1 MVRNFYNKRVN
12 KVSRFLYSIKLSN
25 VLYIVAVAFLMLSVC
40 AFLFRDSLLNFEVLA
55 RYRYLTDVVFY
66 GGEVFVGLSGVLFFC
81 FWVLE
86 KWKVHFYRNLSL
98 VVEELIQLGILDVR
112 SLGLTLTRREAK
124 GLFNKGLNSYS
135 NDFMDD
141 IQEVLPKGLYQG
153 VVVAWQSV
161 LKVDMIA
168 LKDYLGVEF
177 DSGSNENL
185 SYFESLLYSWSGAKV
200 LEIKR

>member
-1 MVRNFYNKRVN
+1 MVRKFYDKRVN
-12 KVSRFLYSIKLSN
+12 KVSRFLYSIKLSS

-40 AFLFRDSLLNFEVLA
+40 AFLFRDSLMNFEVLA

-66 GGEVFVGLSGVLFFC
+66 GGEVFVGLSGILFFC

-86 KWKVHFYRNLSL
+86 KWKVHFYRDLTL
-98 VVEELIQLGILDVR
+98 VVDKLSQLGVVDVR
-112 SLGLTLTRREAK
+112 SLGLTFTRREAK
-124 GLFNKGLNSYS
+124 GLFNKGLSSYS

-141 IQEVLPKGLYQG
+141 IQGVLPKGLYQE
-153 VVVAWQSV
+153 VVVSWHSV

-168 LKDYLGVEF
+168 LMDCLGMEF
-177 DSGSNENL
+177 NGGYPENL
-185 SYFESLLYSWSGAKV
+185 SYFKGLLYSWSGAKV

>member
-1 MVRNFYNKRVN
+1 MVRKFYDKRVN
-12 KVSRFLYSIKLSN
+12 KVSRFLYSIKLSS

-40 AFLFRDSLLNFEVLA
+40 AFLFRDSLMNFEVLA

-66 GGEVFVGLSGVLFFC
+66 GGEVFVGLSGILFFC

-86 KWKVHFYRNLSL
+86 KWKVHFYRDLTL
-98 VVEELIQLGILDVR
+98 VVDKLSQLGVVDVR
-112 SLGLTLTRREAK
+112 SLGLTFTRREAK
-124 GLFNKGLNSYS
+124 GLFNKGLSSYS

-141 IQEVLPKGLYQG
+141 IQGVLPKGLYQE
-153 VVVAWQSV
+153 VVVSWHSV

-168 LKDYLGVEF
+168 LMDCLGMEF
-177 DSGSNENL
+177 NGGYPENL
-185 SYFESLLYSWSGAKV
+185 SYFEGLLYSWSGAKV

>member
-1 MVRNFYNKRVN
+1 MNRFNFTVN
-12 KVSRFLYSIKLSN
+12 KVSRFLYSTKLSS
-25 VLYIVAVAFLMLSVC
+25 VLYIVAVVFLMLSVC
-40 AFLFRDSLLNFEVLA
+40 AFLFRDNLMNFEVLA

-86 KWKVHFYRNLSL
+86 KWKVQFYRNLSL
-98 VVEELIQLGILDVR
+98 VVEELSQLGVLDVR
-112 SLGLTLTRREAK
+112 SLGLTFTRREAK
-124 GLFNKGLNSYS
+124 GLFNKGLNSYDS
-135 NDFMDD
+135 EFMDD
-141 IQEVLPKGLYQG
+141 LHVVLPKGLYQE

-161 LKVDMIA
+161 LKVDMMA
-168 LKDYLGVEF
+168 LKDCLGMEI
-177 DSGSNENL
+177 DSSSNENL

>member
-1 MVRNFYNKRVN
+1 MVRRFYNKRVN
-12 KVSRFLYSIKLSN
+12 KISKFLYSNKLSS

-40 AFLFRDSLLNFEVLA
+40 AFLFRDSLMNFEVLA

-81 FWVLE
+81 FWLLE
-86 KWKVHFYRNLSL
+86 RWKVQFYRNLSL
-98 VVEELIQLGILDVR
+98 VVEELSQLGVLDVR
-112 SLGLTLTRREAK
+112 SLGLTFTRREAK
-124 GLFNKGLNSYS
+124 GLFNKGLNSYDS
-135 NDFMDD
+135 EFMDD
-141 IQEVLPKGLYQG
+141 LHVVLPKGLYQE

-161 LKVDMIA
+161 LKVDMMA
-168 LKDYLGVEF
+168 LKDCLGMEI
-177 DSGSNENL
+177 DSSSNENL

>member
-1 MVRNFYNKRVN
+1 VVRKFYDKRVN
-12 KVSRFLYSIKLSN
+12 KVSRFLYSIKLSS

-40 AFLFRDSLLNFEVLA
+40 AFLFRDSLMNFEVLA

-66 GGEVFVGLSGVLFFC
+66 GGEVFVGLSGILFFC

-86 KWKVHFYRNLSL
+86 KWKVHFYRDLTL
-98 VVEELIQLGILDVR
+98 VVDKLSQLGVVDVR
-112 SLGLTLTRREAK
+112 SLGLTFTRREAK
-124 GLFNKGLNSYS
+124 GLFNKGLSSYS

-141 IQEVLPKGLYQG
+141 IQGVLPKGLYQE
-153 VVVAWQSV
+153 VVVSWHSV

-168 LKDYLGVEF
+168 LMDCLGMEF
-177 DSGSNENL
+177 NGGYPENL
-185 SYFESLLYSWSGAKV
+185 SYFKGLLYSWSGAKV

>member
-1 MVRNFYNKRVN
+1 MVRKFYNKRVN
-12 KVSRFLYSIKLSN
+12 KVSRFLYSIKLSS
-25 VLYIVAVAFLMLSVC
+25 VLYIVAVVFLMLSVC
-40 AFLFRDSLLNFEVLA
+40 AFLFRDSLMNFEVLA

-81 FWVLE
+81 FWLLE
-86 KWKVHFYRNLSL
+86 RWKVQFYRNLSL
-98 VVEELIQLGILDVR
+98 VVEELSQLGVLDVR
-112 SLGLTLTRREAK
+112 SLGLTFTRREAK
-124 GLFNKGLNSYS
+124 GLFNKGLNSYDS
-135 NDFMDD
+135 EFMDD
-141 IQEVLPKGLYQG
+141 LHVVLPKGLYQE
-153 VVVAWQSV
+153 VVVAWHSV

-168 LKDYLGVEF
+168 LKDCLGMEF

>member
-12 KVSRFLYSIKLSN
+12 KVSRFLYSIKLSS

-40 AFLFRDSLLNFEVLA
+40 AFLFRDSLMNFEVLA

-86 KWKVHFYRNLSL
+86 KWKVRFYRDLSL
-98 VVEELIQLGILDVR
+98 VVEELSQLGIVDVR
-112 SLGLTLTRREAK
+112 SLGLTFTRREAK
-124 GLFNKGLNSYS
+124 GLFNKGLNSYDS
-135 NDFMDD
+135 EFMDD
-141 IQEVLPKGLYQG
+141 LHVVLPKGLYQE

-161 LKVDMIA
+161 LKVDMMA
-168 LKDYLGVEF
+168 LKDCLGMEF
-177 DSGSNENL
+177 DSGSSENL

>member
-1 MVRNFYNKRVN
+1 MVRRFYNKRVN
-12 KVSRFLYSIKLSN
+12 KVSKFLYSRKLSS

-40 AFLFRDSLLNFEVLA
+40 AFLFRDSLMNFEVLA

-66 GGEVFVGLSGVLFFC
+66 GGEVCVGLSGVLFFC

-98 VVEELIQLGILDVR
+98 VVEELSQMGIVDVR
-112 SLGLTLTRREAK
+112 SLGLTFTRREAK
-124 GLFNKGLNSYS
+124 GLFNKGLSSYS

-141 IQEVLPKGLYQG
+141 IQGVLPKGLYQE
-153 VVVAWQSV
+153 VVVSWHSV

-168 LKDYLGVEF
+168 LMDCLGMEF
-177 DSGSNENL
+177 NGGYPENL
-185 SYFESLLYSWSGAKV
+185 SYFKGLLYSWSGAKV

>member
-12 KVSRFLYSIKLSN
+12 KVSRFLYSIKLSS

-40 AFLFRDSLLNFEVLA
+40 AFLFRDSLMNFEVLA

-98 VVEELIQLGILDVR
+98 VVEELSQLGIVDVR
-112 SLGLTLTRREAK
+112 SLGLTFTRREAK
-124 GLFNKGLNSYS
+124 GLVDKRLNNYG
-135 NDFMDD
+135 NEFMDD
-141 IQEVLPKGLYQG
+141 IQEVLPKGLYQE
-153 VVVAWQSV
+153 VVVAWHSV

-168 LKDYLGVEF
+168 LKDCLGVEF

>member
-1 MVRNFYNKRVN
+1 MVRKFYNKRVN
-12 KVSRFLYSIKLSN
+12 KISKFLYSNKLSS

-40 AFLFRDSLLNFEVLA
+40 AFLFRDSLMNFEVLV
-55 RYRYLTDVVFY
+55 RYRYLTEIVFY
-66 GGEVFVGLSGVLFFC
+66 GGEVFVGLSGILFFC

-98 VVEELIQLGILDVR
+98 VVEELSQMGIVDVR
-112 SLGLTLTRREAK
+112 SLGLTFTRREAK
-124 GLFNKGLNSYS
+124 GLFNKGLSSYS

-141 IQEVLPKGLYQG
+141 IQGVLPKGLYQE
-153 VVVAWQSV
+153 VVVSWHSV

-168 LKDYLGVEF
+168 LMDCLGMEF
-177 DSGSNENL
+177 NGGYPENL
-185 SYFESLLYSWSGAKV
+185 SYFKGLLYSWSGAKV

>member
-1 MVRNFYNKRVN
+1 MNRFNFTVN
-12 KVSRFLYSIKLSN
+12 KVSRFLYSTKLSS
-25 VLYIVAVAFLMLSVC
+25 VLYIVAVVFLMLSVC
-40 AFLFRDSLLNFEVLA
+40 AFLFRDNLMNFEVLA

-86 KWKVHFYRNLSL
+86 KWKVQFYRNLSL
-98 VVEELIQLGILDVR
+98 VVEELSQLGVLDVR
-112 SLGLTLTRREAK
+112 SLGLTFTRREAK
-124 GLFNKGLNSYS
+124 GLFNKGLSSYS

-141 IQEVLPKGLYQG
+141 IQGVLPKGLYQE
-153 VVVAWQSV
+153 VVVAWHSV

-168 LKDYLGVEF
+168 LKDCLGMEF

-185 SYFESLLYSWSGAKV
+185 RYFESLLYSWSGAKV

>member
-1 MVRNFYNKRVN
+1 MVRKFYNKRVN
-12 KVSRFLYSIKLSN
+12 KVSRFLYSIKLSS
-25 VLYIVAVAFLMLSVC
+25 VLYIVAVVFLMLSVC
-40 AFLFRDSLLNFEVLA
+40 AFLFRDSLMNFEVLA
-55 RYRYLTDVVFY
+55 RYRYLTEIVFY
-66 GGEVFVGLSGVLFFC
+66 GGEVFVGLSGILFFC

-98 VVEELIQLGILDVR
+98 VVEELSQLGIVDVR
-112 SLGLTLTRREAK
+112 SLGLTFTRREAK

-135 NDFMDD
+135 NDFMGD
-141 IQEVLPKGLYQG
+141 IQGVLPKGLYQE
-153 VVVAWQSV
+153 VVVAWHSV

-168 LKDYLGVEF
+168 LKDCLGMEF

-185 SYFESLLYSWSGAKV
+185 RYFESLLYSWSGAKV

>member
-98 VVEELIQLGILDVR
+98 VVEELSQLGIVDVR
-112 SLGLTLTRREAK
+112 SLGLTFTRREAK
-124 GLFNKGLNSYS
+124 GLLNKGLNSYDS
-135 NDFMDD
+135 EFMDD
-141 IQEVLPKGLYQG
+141 LHVVLPKGLYQE

-161 LKVDMIA
+161 LKVDMMA
-168 LKDYLGVEF
+168 LKDCLGMGF

>member
-1 MVRNFYNKRVN
+1 M
-12 KVSRFLYSIKLSN
+12 
-25 VLYIVAVAFLMLSVC
+25 LYIVAVVFLMLSVC
-40 AFLFRDSLLNFEVLA
+40 AFLFRDNLMNFEVLA

-66 GGEVFVGLSGVLFFC
+66 GGEVFVGLSGILFFC

-98 VVEELIQLGILDVR
+98 VVEELSQMGIVDVR
-112 SLGLTLTRREAK
+112 SLGLTFTRREAK
-124 GLFNKGLNSYS
+124 GLFDKGLNSYDS
-135 NDFMDD
+135 EFMDD
-141 IQEVLPKGLYQG
+141 LHVVLPKGLYQE
-153 VVVAWQSV
+153 VVVAWHSV

-168 LKDYLGVEF
+168 LKDCLGMEF

-185 SYFESLLYSWSGAKV
+185 SYFESLLYSWSGAKG

>member
-1 MVRNFYNKRVN
+1 M
-12 KVSRFLYSIKLSN
+12 
-25 VLYIVAVAFLMLSVC
+25 
-40 AFLFRDSLLNFEVLA
+40 NFEVLA

-86 KWKVHFYRNLSL
+86 KWKVQFYRNLSL
-98 VVEELIQLGILDVR
+98 VVEELSQLGVLDVR
-112 SLGLTLTRREAK
+112 SLGLTFTRREAK
-124 GLFNKGLNSYS
+124 GLFNKGLNSYDS
-135 NDFMDD
+135 EFMDD
-141 IQEVLPKGLYQG
+141 LHVVLPKGLYQE

-161 LKVDMIA
+161 LKVDMMA
-168 LKDYLGVEF
+168 LKDCLGMEI
-177 DSGSNENL
+177 DSSSNENL

>member
-1 MVRNFYNKRVN
+1 MVRKFYNKRVN
-12 KVSRFLYSIKLSN
+12 KISKFLYSNKLSS

-40 AFLFRDSLLNFEVLA
+40 AFLFRDSLMNFEVLV
-55 RYRYLTDVVFY
+55 RYRYLTEIVFY
-66 GGEVFVGLSGVLFFC
+66 GGEVFVGLSGILFFC

-98 VVEELIQLGILDVR
+98 VVEELSQLGIVDVR
-112 SLGLTLTRREAK
+112 SLGLTFTRREAK
-124 GLFNKGLNSYS
+124 GLFNKGLSSYS

-141 IQEVLPKGLYQG
+141 IQGVLPKGLYQE
-153 VVVAWQSV
+153 VVVSWHSV

-168 LKDYLGVEF
+168 LMDCLGMEF
-177 DSGSNENL
+177 NGGYPENL
-185 SYFESLLYSWSGAKV
+185 SYFKGLLYSWSGAKV

>member
-12 KVSRFLYSIKLSN
+12 KVSRFLYSIKLSS

-40 AFLFRDSLLNFEVLA
+40 AFLFRDSLMNFEVLA

-66 GGEVFVGLSGVLFFC
+66 GGEVFVGLSGLLFFC

-86 KWKVHFYRNLSL
+86 KWKVHFYRDLSL
-98 VVEELIQLGILDVR
+98 VVEELSQLGIVDVR
-112 SLGLTLTRREAK
+112 SLGLTFTRREAK
-124 GLFNKGLNSYS
+124 GLLNKGLNSYDS
-135 NDFMDD
+135 EFMDD
-141 IQEVLPKGLYQG
+141 LHVVLPKGLYQE

-161 LKVDMIA
+161 LKVDMMA
-168 LKDYLGVEF
+168 LKDCLGMGF